1 RGLVVVL
8 GYGLTPKVVV
18 VRRFSCFAI
27 TVNVYDARQTL
38 DPGRPGV
45 LRTLG
50 APRWDVLRTARLPAA
65 LPGFFTGA
73 KLAVTYSV
81 AAAVY
86 SEWVGS
92 TAGLG
97 YAVQQ
102 AANQYAEAR
111 VFAL

>member
-1 RGLVVVL
+1 
-8 GYGLTPKVVV
+8 
-18 VRRFSCFAI
+18 
-27 TVNVYDARQTL
+27 
-38 DPGRPGV
+38 
-45 LRTLG
+45 
-50 APRWDVLRTARLPAA
+50 

-111 VFAL
+111 VFALVLVMAALGLFSFACVAVLERLCVPWARQPQSD